1 MAAQTL
7 TRGRLRRLA
16 DVHPDRGRVLSVF
29 MNLDPSEFATPA
41 ARSSQIT
48 SILTEA
54 ARRVEEAG
62 DLEHDERTAL
72 KADVERVREV
82 LSGDIAG
89 NGTRALAVF
98 ACQPED
104 LLEVVALREPLES
117 RVVLDDAPF
126 VEPLV
131 YAGATDRWCVVLC
144 NRRVARLFTG
154 PGDELEET
162 DRIEDDV
169 HSRHDQGG
177 WSQARYQRSVDKE
190 AEDHLQHTAEVAF
203 ELFKQRGFDRMLT
216 GGPDETIGDLEAKL
230 HPYLKER
237 LVGRVSCDVE
247 DSSLDHVRSC
257 AGGRILEF
265 ARAREREALD
275 RLAQGVGSG
284 GRGAAGLSQVL
295 AAVNESRVEV
305 LLVARGMSAAG
316 FCDPATGLLYATP
329 EEVPDGATAAPV
341 ADVVEKAIERALEQ
355 SAEVMGIRHHDDL
368 GPLGG
373 IGAVLRYTL

>member
-1 MAAQTL
+1 MAPQTL

-16 DVHPDRGRVLSVF
+16 DVYRDRGRVLSVF
-29 MNLDPSEFATPA
+29 LNLDPSEFATPA
-41 ARSSQIT
+41 ARSSAIT

-54 ARRVEEAG
+54 ARRVEDAG
-62 DLEHDERTAL
+62 GLEHDERTAL

-98 ACQPED
+98 ACSPEN
-104 LLEVVALREPLES
+104 LLEVIALRQPLES
-117 RVVLDDAPF
+117 RVVLDDSPF

-131 YAGATDRWCVVLC
+131 HAGATERWCVLLC
-144 NRRVARLFTG
+144 NRRVARLFAG

-169 HSRHDQGG
+169 HRQHDQGG
-177 WSQARYQRSVDKE
+177 WSQSNYQRSVDKDV
-190 AEDHLQHTAEVAF
+190 EDHLAHAADVAF
-203 ELFKQRGFDRMLT
+203 ALFKQRGFDRLLT
-216 GGPDETIGDLEAKL
+216 GGPDETIGDLEARL

-237 LVGRVSCDVE
+237 LVGRVACDVE
-247 DSSLDHVRSC
+247 NTSVDAVRAC
-257 AGGRILEF
+257 AGGKILEF
-265 ARAREREALD
+265 ARSREREALD

-284 GRGAAGLSQVL
+284 GRGAAGLAQVL
-295 AAVNESRVEV
+295 AAVNEARVEI
-305 LLVARGMSAAG
+305 LLVARGMTAAG
-316 FCDPATGLLYATP
+316 FCDPSTGLLYATP
-329 EEVPDGATAAPV
+329 EEVPDGATATPV
-341 ADVVEKAIERALEQ
+341 ADVVEKAIEKAIEQ

-373 IGAVLRYTL
+373 IGAVLRY

>member
-1 MAAQTL
+1 MAPQTL

-16 DVHPDRGRVLSVF
+16 DVHPDHGRVLSVF

-62 DLEHDERTAL
+62 DLDHEERTAL

-82 LSGDIAG
+82 LNGDIAG
-89 NGTRALAVF
+89 NGTRALAIF
-98 ACQPED
+98 ACEPED
-104 LLEVVALREPLES
+104 LLEVVSLREPIES

-131 YAGATDRWCVVLC
+131 YAGAADRWCVVLS

-177 WSQARYQRSVDKE
+177 WSQANYQRSVEKE
-190 AEDHLQHTAEVAF
+190 VEDHVAHTAAVAF
-203 ELFKQRGFDRMLT
+203 ELYKRRGFDCLLV
-216 GGPDETIGDLEAKL
+216 GAPEELVGDLEAKL

-237 LVGRVSCDVE
+237 LVGRVTCDVE
-247 DSSLDHVRSC
+247 NSSLDQVRSC
-257 AGGRILEF
+257 AGERILEF
-265 ARAREREALD
+265 ARNREREALD
-275 RLAQGVGSG
+275 RLAHAVGSG
-284 GRGAAGLSQVL
+284 ARGAAGLSQVL
-295 AAVNESRVEV
+295 AAVNDARVAL
-305 LLVARGMSAAG
+305 LLVARGMTAEG
-316 FCDPATGLLYATP
+316 VCDPATGLLYAGADELP
-329 EEVPDGATAAPV
+329 EGAEAKPV
-341 ADVVEKAIERALEQ
+341 ADIVEKALERALEQ
-355 SAEVMGIRHHDDL
+355 SAEIIGIRYHDDL

-373 IGAVLRYTL
+373 IGAVLRF